1 MNAKIFFDSIRHNV
15 FGGKLLQSQVDGIN
29 AILSEW
35 ERQGRFDL
43 RWLAYILAT
52 TYHETARTMEPI
64 EEYGKGKNY
73 DYGKKLKMGKGPGK
87 RIPYT
92 EPDKLYYGRGPVQV
106 TWYENYERLTK
117 AASKFDKG
125 WDFLNNPELLL
136 EMEPSIWATFYGMRT
151 GLFTGRKLS
160 EFFNDDK
167 TDWVNARKI
176 INGLDKAEGIAA
188 IAKDFYSALVIAL

>member
-35 ERQGRFDL
+35 ERQGWFDL

-92 EPDKLYYGRGPVQV
+92 EPDKLYYGRGLVQV

-176 INGLDKAEGIAA
+176 INGHDCADKIAGIAV
-188 IAKDFYSALVIAL
+188 KFYTALCAE